1 MESESSESQEHE
13 PLLIDYVDLMSPEDK
28 KVRDDASNII
38 KLKFKNE
45 QMDIKKVFRRE
56 AKIQKQRE
64 L

>member
-56 AKIQKQRE
+56 AKIQK
-64 L
+64 